1 MKNNYMLTAKK
12 ITTKSI
18 LIFFVVIYIIPLY
31 VAVTNAFKPY
41 AEIIKSPLALPHSP
55 TLSNFTRALKEVE
68 IFKLYANSIIITGGS
83 LLLIILLSTMLAYVF
98 ARKNTKL
105 TRFLYGLVLVGMMI
119 PIQSILIPSI
129 KTLQVL
135 HLMSTSLGLACFYAG
150 SYMSIAMFLYTEF
163 IRTIPLSLEE
173 SAMLDG
179 ASPFRIFF
187 QIVFP
192 LVKTCSATVIIF
204 VGMWIW
210 NDFLPPMYIL
220 GSSRGKTITTGIYN
234 AIGTY
239 TTDWSLVFAC
249 VIFASLPIVVLYL
262 FMQKQFQRGMTAGS
276 IK

>member
-1 MKNNYMLTAKK
+1 MKRNFKT
-12 ITTKSI
+12 TTKTVIGNSLLI
-18 LIFFVVIYIIPLY
+18 LFVGIYIIPLY
-31 VAVTNAFKPY
+31 VAIVNAFKPY
-41 AEIIKSPLALPHSP
+41 AEIVRSPLSLPVSP
-55 TLSNFTRALKEVE
+55 TLSNFTRALKEVK
-68 IFKLYANSIIITGGS
+68 IFSLYVNSFVITASS
-83 LLLIILLSTMLAYVF
+83 LFLIILLAAMLGYVF
-98 ARKNTKL
+98 ARKSTRLTK
-105 TRFLYGLVLVGMMI
+105 TLYMLVLGGMMI

-135 HLMSTSLGLACFYAG
+135 NLMSTSLGLACFYAG
-150 SYMSIAMFLYTEF
+150 SYISIAMFLYTEF

-179 ASPFRIFF
+179 ATPFRIFF

-192 LVKTCSATVIIF
+192 LIKSCSATVVIF

-249 VIFASLPIVVLYL
+249 VIFASLPIVILYL